1 MQKSGGSILLV
12 DDDEAVLDVFT
23 RILQKEGFPV
33 TAVKSIEAAKH
44 SVEESEF
51 AVVLYDLSVG
61 GMRNALVLASALQ
74 EEYPAMKVLMI
85 TGMVSAEVAM
95 EAARR
100 GLEILEKPLGVK
112 TLVRVVSCHV
122 KKRVHSAA

>member
-1 MQKSGGSILLV
+1 MQKAGGSILLV

-33 TAVKSIEAAKH
+33 TAVKSIEAAKQ
-44 SVEESEF
+44 SVEESEY

-61 GMRNALVLASALQ
+61 GMRNALELASVLQ
-74 EEYPAMKVLMI
+74 DEYPTMKVLMI
-85 TGMVSAEVAM
+85 TGMVSPDVAAEVT
-95 EAARR
+95 RR

-112 TLVRVVSCHV
+112 TLVRVISCHV
-122 KKRVHSAA
+122 KKRIHSAA